1 MSVWV
6 SFRFVSTWVNEY
18 GVFRAGVGGD
28 YRDTAGAAWVW
39 GGDGGGRGGR
49 GLRGGFA
56 SRGGALCAG
65 YSVDEV
71 SRVGEGLRCG
81 NDGDGDGDGDASAS
95 EPGPTTPTTTTTT
108 HTTYIT
114 TTETRAATT
123 RQNEQ
128 EQEQNATVG
137 KQPRARRYAAVESA
151 LLWCQC
157 HRAGGLGTSQRA
169 HPPPPAPDRARR
181 ANGKD

>member
-28 YRDTAGAAWVW
+28 NRDTAGAAWVW

-71 SRVGEGLRCG
+71 SRVG
-81 NDGDGDGDGDASAS
+81 
-95 EPGPTTPTTTTTT
+95 PTTPTTTTTT
-108 HTTYIT
+108 TTYTTYTTTTYTTTTYIT

-123 RQNEQ
+123 REN
-128 EQEQNATVG
+128 EQEQNATTVEG
-137 KQPRARRYAAVESA
+137 KQPRARRRYAAVESA
-151 LLWCQC
+151 LLWCQR
-157 HRAGGLGTSQRA
+157 HRSGRGLGTSQRA
-169 HPPPPAPDRARR
+169 HPPSPAPDRARR
-181 ANGKD
+181 ADGKD